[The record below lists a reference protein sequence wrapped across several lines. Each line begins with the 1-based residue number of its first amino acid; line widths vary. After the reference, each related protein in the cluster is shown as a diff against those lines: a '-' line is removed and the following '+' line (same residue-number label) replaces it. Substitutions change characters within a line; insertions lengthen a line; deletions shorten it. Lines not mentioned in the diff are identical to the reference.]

1 MTRVFVIAVAL
12 AAGGALAK
20 LPPQDDAAK
29 AKAAETAAR
38 TKWSDG
44 VSAFQLCKAQDRV
57 AAQYRATA
65 AKQAKSAS
73 APAAT
78 PPCTDPGPFAYTP
91 ESKPIEAAGAHS
103 PAKTATSPPNTTT
116 PAAAAPTKKP

>member
-1 MTRVFVIAVAL
+1 MTRVFVIAAALL
-12 AAGGALAK
+12 AASAFAK
-20 LPPQDDAAK
+20 LPPQDEAAK

-38 TKWSDG
+38 TKWTDS
-44 VSAFQLCKAQDRV
+44 VSAFQLCKVQDRV

-65 AKQAKSAS
+65 AKAGKSAS

-91 ESKPIEAAGAHS
+91 EPKPIEAAGAHS
-103 PAKTATSPPNTTT
+103 PPKTATSPPSTTA
-116 PAAAAPTKKP
+116 PAAPAPAKKQ